1 MWFCLSKLPVY
12 LLVFLEVL
20 QAAKKFSKASLHFT
34 KIPNSL
40 RQILET
46 YSEINLPETVIDG
59 EGDLGY

>member
-46 YSEINLPETVIDG
+46 HPESNLPETVSDG